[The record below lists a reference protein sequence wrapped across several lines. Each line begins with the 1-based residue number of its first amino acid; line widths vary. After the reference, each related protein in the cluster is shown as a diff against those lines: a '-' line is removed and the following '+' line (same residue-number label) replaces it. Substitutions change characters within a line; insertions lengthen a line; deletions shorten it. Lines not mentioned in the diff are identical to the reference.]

1 MGDWFIATE
10 GVKIVKDSPG
20 LLPQI
25 ITGVSTIICSDLHI
39 ISRLTSTLSLW
50 HPVFARLTV
59 THSAAF
65 KRNLSSVGVP

>member
-25 ITGVSTIICSDLHI
+25 ITGVSTIICSCSGSQSKPLRLA
-39 ISRLTSTLSLW
+39 ISANFGS
-50 HPVFARLTV
+50 H
-59 THSAAF
+59 
-65 KRNLSSVGVP
+65 

>member
-39 ISRLTSTLSLW
+39 ISRLTSTLSL
-50 HPVFARLTV
+50 
-59 THSAAF
+59 
-65 KRNLSSVGVP
+65 